1 MKNMLTDMDTNVTL
15 EIHKWLNLH
24 KEEFENRHY
33 PCRHTAYMCDDDSN
47 MYAVA
52 VIVKKVEWDEEQREI

>member
-1 MKNMLTDMDTNVTL
+1 MKNMLLETDTNVTL

-24 KEEFENRHY
+24 KGEFENRHY
-33 PCRHTAYMCDDDSN
+33 PCKHTAYMFDDDSN

-52 VIVKKVEWDEEQREI
+52 VIVKKVEVDEEQRQI